1 MTQTPRGIRNNNLG
15 NIRWG
20 ADWQGLKKDGKLQD
34 PSFCVFT
41 SPEYGIRALA
51 KLLRNYQR
59 LYGLNTPRKIIN
71 RYAPPNENQTQAYI
85 QSVAQQLGI
94 QPDTPVD
101 LNEEGVLI
109 IFVKAII
116 RHVIAS
122 FRLLALALWRNGKM
136 NGAKQRTNK
145 AYSLMT
151 QTLF

>member
-1 MTQTPRGIRNNNLG
+1 MTQIPRGIRNNNPG

-20 ADWQGLKKDGKLQD
+20 ADWQGLKKDGKSQN
-34 PSFCVFT
+34 PSFCVFI

-101 LNEEGVLI
+101 LNEEATLLVFI
-109 IFVKAII
+109 KAII
-116 RHVIAS
+116 RFENGIQPYDTETILKGI
-122 FRLLALALWRNGKM
+122 RL
-136 NGAKQRTNK
+136 
-145 AYSLMT
+145 
-151 QTLF
+151 

>member
-1 MTQTPRGIRNNNLG
+1 MTQTPRGIRNNNPG

-20 ADWQGLKKDGKLQD
+20 ADWQGLKKDGKSQD
-34 PSFCVFT
+34 PSFCVFI
-41 SPEYGIRALA
+41 SPVWGIRALA
-51 KLLRNYQR
+51 KLLKNYQR

-85 QSVAQQLGI
+85 QSVAHQLGV

-116 RHVIAS
+116 RHENGIQPYDTDTILKGI
-122 FRLLALALWRNGKM
+122 RL
-136 NGAKQRTNK
+136 
-145 AYSLMT
+145 
-151 QTLF
+151 

>member
-1 MTQTPRGIRNNNLG
+1 MTQTPRGIRNNNPG

-20 ADWQGLKKDGKLQD
+20 ADWQGLKKDGKSQD

-51 KLLRNYQR
+51 KLLKNYQR

-85 QSVAQQLGI
+85 QSVAQQLGV

-109 IFVKAII
+109 IFIKAII
-116 RHVIAS
+116 RHENGIQPYDTDTILRGI
-122 FRLLALALWRNGKM
+122 RL
-136 NGAKQRTNK
+136 
-145 AYSLMT
+145 
-151 QTLF
+151 

>member
-1 MTQTPRGIRNNNLG
+1 MTQTPRGIRNNNPG

-20 ADWQGLKKDGKLQD
+20 ADWQGLKKDGKSQD

-51 KLLRNYQR
+51 KLLKNYQR

-85 QSVAQQLGI
+85 QSVAQQLGV

-101 LNEEGVLI
+101 LNEEATMVV
-109 IFVKAII
+109 FVKSII
-116 RHVIAS
+116 RHENGIQPYDTDTILKGI
-122 FRLLALALWRNGKM
+122 RL
-136 NGAKQRTNK
+136 
-145 AYSLMT
+145 
-151 QTLF
+151 

>member
-1 MTQTPRGIRNNNLG
+1 MTQPRGIRNNNPG

-20 ADWQGLKKDGKLQD
+20 ADWQGLKKDGKSQD
-34 PSFCVFT
+34 PSFCVFIN
-41 SPEYGIRALA
+41 PEYGIRALA

-101 LNEEGVLI
+101 LNEEATLLVFI
-109 IFVKAII
+109 KAII
-116 RHVIAS
+116 RFENGIQPYDTDTILRGI
-122 FRLLALALWRNGKM
+122 RL
-136 NGAKQRTNK
+136 
-145 AYSLMT
+145 
-151 QTLF
+151 

>member
-1 MTQTPRGIRNNNLG
+1 MTQIPRGIRNNNPG

-20 ADWQGLKKDGKLQD
+20 ADWQGLKKDGKSQD

-59 LYGLNTPRKIIN
+59 LYGLNTSRKIIG

-85 QSVAQQLGI
+85 QSVAQQLGV

-101 LNEEGVLI
+101 LNEETTMVVFI
-109 IFVKAII
+109 KSII
-116 RHVIAS
+116 RHENGIQPYDTDTILKGI
-122 FRLLALALWRNGKM
+122 RL
-136 NGAKQRTNK
+136 
-145 AYSLMT
+145 
-151 QTLF
+151 

>member
-1 MTQTPRGIRNNNLG
+1 MTQIPRGIRNNNPG

-20 ADWQGLKKDGKLQD
+20 ADWQGLKKDGKSQD

-59 LYGLNTPRKIIN
+59 LYGLNTSRKIIG

-101 LNEEGVLI
+101 LNEEATLLVFI
-109 IFVKAII
+109 KAII
-116 RHVIAS
+116 RFENGIQPYDTDTILKGI
-122 FRLLALALWRNGKM
+122 RL
-136 NGAKQRTNK
+136 
-145 AYSLMT
+145 
-151 QTLF
+151 